1 MLMAGPGRARRPRRR
16 EPYRARGLT
25 FGAKGAPTTRTCS
38 TPSATSPPPSSGCRM
53 FHRQLPRPSRSRA
66 PRPRRSP
73 QHAAGGPR
81 HPTGLFD
88 HHRRA
93 AGAAETGSTSSQVLP
108 TAKMLATDSNRLKDV
123 VGKFLSTVHAA
134 GAGRRTRSGG
144 VAPPASRSSYCGSRR
159 AMAIANR
166 KPVAT
171 IAATA
176 PAMILAFCR
185 TVVERIGCA
194 HYLMFGDFGRTS
206 AV

>member
-1 MLMAGPGRARRPRRR
+1 MLMAGPGRASRPRRR

-53 FHRQLPRPSRSRA
+53 FHRPLPRPSRSRA

-93 AGAAETGSTSSQVLP
+93 AGAAETGSTSSQVLT

-123 VGKFLSTVHAA
+123 VGKFPSTVHAA
-134 GAGRRTRSGG
+134 GAGATYEIRRRCAAGEPQLLLRQQEGHGDREQEACRDDRRHGSGDDLG
-144 VAPPASRSSYCGSRR
+144 LLSDG
-159 AMAIANR
+159 
-166 KPVAT
+166 
-171 IAATA
+171 
-176 PAMILAFCR
+176 
-185 TVVERIGCA
+185 G
-194 HYLMFGDFGRTS
+194 
-206 AV
+206 